1 MFTFVSFNPCVWQR
15 GVGVRVRG
23 RIILPAPQGKNY
35 IYREIVTAKKL
46 RKNQSFI
53 IRSYERLKVISCKWF
68 SVNAV
73 LGGGTHEFK

>member
-1 MFTFVSFNPCVWQR
+1 MFLLIHVF
-15 GVGVRVRG
+15 GKGELGGRVRG
-23 RIILPAPQGKNY
+23 RIILPAPPPKKKKNY

-73 LGGGTHEFK
+73 LGGGTREFK

>member
-1 MFTFVSFNPCVWQR
+1 VF
-15 GVGVRVRG
+15 GKGELGGGVRG
-23 RIILPAPQGKNY
+23 RIILPVPPPPKKNY
-35 IYREIVTAKKL
+35 IYREIVTAKKR